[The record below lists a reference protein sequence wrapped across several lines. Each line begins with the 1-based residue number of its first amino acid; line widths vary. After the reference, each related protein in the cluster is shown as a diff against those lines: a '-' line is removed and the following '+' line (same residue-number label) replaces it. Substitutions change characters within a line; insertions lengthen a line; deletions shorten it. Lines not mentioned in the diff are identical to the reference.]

1 MMKTIRLRRSFGR
14 PALEPRRRME
24 DVLYAV
30 DHGRPVRA
38 LGNVHDTFEAQ
49 QIGAAVLCECFEKE
63 R

>member
-1 MMKTIRLRRSFGR
+1 
-14 PALEPRRRME
+14 ME